1 MKKLTLFFLSL
12 LALCLGF
19 QACDDSKTYAE
30 MLEEEKDGINNF
42 IKDRN
47 IKVISQTE
55 FYEQDSTTKSKD
67 RGDGVDEFVQLTSGV
82 YMQIVDRGSENK
94 ADTVKSNDEVLV
106 RFMEYSILDKDTTL
120 SNLAAAETV
129 DAFRYTVTSSSIA
142 GTFLQGYMMSYY
154 SSPAVPAGWLVPL
167 TYVRDMAHVRLIVPS
182 KMGHQTAMQY
192 VYPYYYDI
200 RKFQIWK

>member
-12 LALCLGF
+12 LALGLSF
-19 QACDDSKTYAE
+19 QACDDNKTYAE
-30 MLEEEKDGINNF
+30 MLEEEKDGINDF
-42 IKDRN
+42 IKKN
-47 IKVISQTE
+47 GFKVISQSE
-55 FYEQDSTTKSKD
+55 FYAQDSTTAEN
-67 RGDGVDEFVQLTSGV
+67 EFVQLTSGV
-82 YMQIVDRGSENK
+82 YMNILSKGSENE

-120 SNLAAAETV
+120 SNLNAAETV

-167 TYVRDMAHVRLIVPS
+167 SYVRDRAHVRLIVPS

-200 RKFQIWK
+200 RKYQIWK